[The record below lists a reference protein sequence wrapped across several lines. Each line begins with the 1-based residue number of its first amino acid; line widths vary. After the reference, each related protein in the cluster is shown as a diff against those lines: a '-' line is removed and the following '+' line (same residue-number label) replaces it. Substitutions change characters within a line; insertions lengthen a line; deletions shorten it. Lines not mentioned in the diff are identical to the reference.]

1 MPLRGWKVDGLIG
14 EDQSCYAT
22 SREAEKIA
30 NDGEGLIWGKL
41 QRKEAEMGRKPVNWN
56 SLDVRVVEG
65 KFCKPEQSDI

>member
-1 MPLRGWKVDGLIG
+1 MVYLGKIKAAM
-14 EDQSCYAT
+14 AT

-30 NDGEGLIWGKL
+30 KDGEGLIWGKL